1 MDINAQPQIFGGIQ
15 STFHAGIDEN
25 PQVTITRVSFKHPI
39 PRRSQGTRM
48 KWPKVLVVDGK
59 NITSTKFGGD
69 YDDYGL
75 LFMGN
80 FSDFLTQIQRIWW
93 VVSTLSTQLNQQDD
107 DPKVCLKMIIFH
119 W

>member
-1 MDINAQPQIFGGIQ
+1 MDVNAQPQIFGGIQ

-59 NITSTKFGGD
+59 KFTSTKFVGD
-69 YDDYGL
+69 YVD
-75 LFMGN
+75 
-80 FSDFLTQIQRIWW
+80 
-93 VVSTLSTQLNQQDD
+93 
-107 DPKVCLKMIIFH
+107 
-119 W
+119 